1 LFFSLNAKLDELIK
15 ARANEFL
22 DKWIISSSKT
32 VKWMETCE
40 DAVQFDIEDQQSLPD
55 IRETLDDVDV
65 SIFNS

>member
-1 LFFSLNAKLDELIK
+1 
-15 ARANEFL
+15 
-22 DKWIISSSKT
+22 
-32 VKWMETCE
+32 METCE